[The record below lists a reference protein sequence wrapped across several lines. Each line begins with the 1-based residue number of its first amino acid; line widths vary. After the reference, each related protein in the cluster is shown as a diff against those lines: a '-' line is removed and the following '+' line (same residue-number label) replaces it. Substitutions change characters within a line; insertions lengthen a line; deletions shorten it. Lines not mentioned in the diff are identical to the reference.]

1 MAKNW
6 TCESWSPPWIHTI
19 APHMLF
25 SQWLSEHGISQ
36 RYQWRAWDFTAVS
49 MASMG
54 FHSGINGEHGISQL
68 YQWRAWDFTAVSMA
82 SMGFHSCI
90 NGEHGISQRYQW
102 RAWDFTAVS
111 MATNKK
117 SHACKQ
123 HKSHALIFFH
133 TCYTKPLRAF
143 YIINDIY
150 SPLLAIHH
158 RLKSQTTRK
167 IIAILKRKY
176 WQM

>member
-1 MAKNW
+1 MNSHHRTTYAVL
-6 TCESWSPPWIHTI
+6 PMTI
-19 APHMLF
+19 
-25 SQWLSEHGISQ
+25 
-36 RYQWRAWDFTAVS
+36 
-49 MASMG
+49 
-54 FHSGINGEHGISQL
+54 
-68 YQWRAWDFTAVSMA
+68 RAWDFTAVSMA

-90 NGEHGISQRYQW
+90 NGKHGISQLYQWQAWDFTAVSMASMGFHSCINGKHGMSQRYQW

-176 WQM
+176 